1 MTNFL
6 LIPGINA
13 GALGPPVTDRY
24 EPNQLSTW
32 EYGMGLI
39 GDDAYVGV
47 FDSGAIRWGLMAER
61 LNLAPGEYLFST
73 IVAKLAFT
81 EAADND
87 AVAFCVYEKSGSNLI
102 EVLRVDLTSQKTNT
116 SGSHNATFNLGD
128 ASATLVTGKEYFFGI
143 AQRGPATRSFNR
155 PGWRRRSTATD
166 WATDEWAA
174 HFFTSGVSELATTFA
189 PTFTT
194 SSIKHCYALT
204 VKTKTRIVYT
214 GTPNGNMIPRR
225 TDGVST
231 IKVDTFVGDATARV
245 ITLVDTTAGAV
256 ANRLVLDVNHT
267 TENITFAG
275 TAQSIPGQTGD
286 TFDFCIQT
294 NGTAANLL
302 YLNRTDGAAAGGE
315 NAVDIRTISH
325 HAKQNNAR
333 GGSYTMGASTYR
345 FITNTG
351 GGTISSIQ
359 IGWEP
364 VVIFGDSMASYS
376 GRLGQYLP
384 AAFTYDR
391 MHWRAQI
398 SGNALTTTSPGNH
411 TAGYL
416 RYKHT
421 TIGSG
426 DICEIRDAVLCFA
439 MFGLNDISR
448 IGTTAAQIPIVTA
461 DYFNRVEEVVDDLLA
476 NSNHPL
482 LVGLAPYHHVPNAS
496 TEEATTIKNWID
508 QFADLADEKRVAW
521 LTPWWDLVDQ
531 ATANDSIPLIRAG
544 YTDDGGTH
552 INATAAQVVVA
563 LIAES
568 YESGIV
574 GGPWTG
580 SFRRYRQVI

>member
-1 MTNFL
+1 MSLSNIL
-6 LIPGINA
+6 MIPGISDT
-13 GALGPPVTDRY
+13 GPSVTDKY

-47 FDSGAIRWGLMAER
+47 FDSAAIRWGVMAER

-73 IVAKLAFT
+73 LAARLAFT
-81 EAADND
+81 QDADHD
-87 AVAFCVYEKSGSNLI
+87 QLAFCVYEKSGSNLI

-128 ASATLVTGKEYFFGI
+128 ASATLVSGKDYFFGL
-143 AQRGPATRSFNR
+143 ALRGPATRAFNR
-155 PGWRRRSTATD
+155 PGWRRRSVATD
-166 WATDEWAA
+166 WPTDEWAS
-174 HFFTSGVSELATTFA
+174 HFFTSGVATMPTTFA
-189 PTFTT
+189 PTFATT
-194 SSIKHCYALT
+194 AIKHCYLLT

-214 GTPNGNMIPRR
+214 GNPNGNMIPRR

-245 ITLVDTTAGAV
+245 ISLVDTTAGAV
-256 ANRLVLDVNHT
+256 ANRLVLDINHT
-267 TENITFAG
+267 SENITFSG

-286 TFDFCIQT
+286 TFDFLIQT

-302 YLNRTDGAAAGGE
+302 YLNRTDGLAAGGE

-325 HAKQNNAR
+325 HAKQNAAR

-351 GGTISSIQ
+351 GGTISAIQ

-364 VVIFGDSMASYS
+364 VVVYGDSMAAYT

-384 AAFTYDR
+384 TAFTHDR

-411 TAGYL
+411 TAGHL

-448 IGTTAAQIPIVTA
+448 IGTNPAQIPIVTD
-461 DYFNRVEEVVDDLLA
+461 DYFLRIGQIVDDLLA
-476 NSNHPL
+476 NGNHPL
-482 LVGLAPYHHVPNAS
+482 LVGLAPYHHNPNAS
-496 TEEATTIKNWID
+496 TQEATTIRNWIN
-508 QFADLADEKRVAW
+508 QYADLATAKRIAW
-521 LTPWWDLVDQ
+521 LTPWWDLVEQ
-531 ATANDSIPLIRAG
+531 ATANDSIPLIRAA

-552 INATAAQVVVA
+552 INAAAAQVVVA

-574 GGPWTG
+574 GGPWPR
-580 SFRRYRQVI
+580 SARRYRQ